1 MMRKRS
7 WNLSEVLTEDKDGS
21 IHERRGGAM
30 MRKVDYSLARMSG
43 MLDFSRDETATCP
56 IKRHE
61 MIENRGFLD
70 HRGAVFRP

>member
-1 MMRKRS
+1 MMR
-7 WNLSEVLTEDKDGS
+7 
-21 IHERRGGAM
+21 GA
-30 MRKVDYSLARMSG
+30 DYSLARMSG

-56 IKRHE
+56 IKRHG

>member
-1 MMRKRS
+1 MMGG
-7 WNLSEVLTEDKDGS
+7 EV
-21 IHERRGGAM
+21 
-30 MRKVDYSLARMSG
+30 YSLARMSG

-56 IKRHE
+56 IKRHG